1 MTEFQGELLS
11 TVEPLAS
18 DAIDK
23 INAGAAL
30 AYAIYHSPADVVSN
44 LPRGV
49 LDAYGKACDAYDIG
63 HRAMDCEA
71 PYGSLG

>member
-11 TVEPLAS
+11 TAEPLTS

-30 AYAIYHSPADVVSN
+30 AYAIYHSSAEVVGG

-49 LDAYGKACDAYDIG
+49 IDAYGKACDAYGIG
-63 HRAMDCEA
+63 HRSFDCEA
-71 PYGSLG
+71 VT

>member
-11 TVEPLAS
+11 AGGPLIS

-30 AYAIYHSPADVVSN
+30 AYAIYHCPKADVKAFFDAM
-44 LPRGV
+44 PDGV
-49 LDAYGKACDAYDIG
+49 IKAYAAACDAYGITAIREG
-63 HRAMDCEA
+63 
-71 PYGSLG
+71 LT